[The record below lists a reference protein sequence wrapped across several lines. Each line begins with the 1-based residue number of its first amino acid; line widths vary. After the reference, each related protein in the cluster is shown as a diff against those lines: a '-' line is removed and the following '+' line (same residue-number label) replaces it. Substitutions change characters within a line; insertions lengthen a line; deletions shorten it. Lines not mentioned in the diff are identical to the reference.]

1 MAADHI
7 RILLGLI
14 LAGIIACAA
23 FILNRISLDALKA
36 AILAGTFA
44 FGLGGFQVATALVL
58 FFVTSVLLS
67 DLPGKVADPHGER
80 PEDHNKRRTGRSEER
95 RVGKEGRPGGA
106 ADTRRK
112 KEEHEAE
119 LDKARNTRLT
129 SQ

>member
-80 PEDHNKRRTGRSEER
+80 PEDQ
-95 RVGKEGRPGGA
+95 
-106 ADTRRK
+106 DRK
-112 KEEHEAE
+112 S
-119 LDKARNTRLT
+119 TRLNSSHVAISYAVVGLKKKIT
-129 SQ
+129 DSH